1 MSTTSTPSPRAER
14 ALALATTLATEHGLP
29 TDDLRVLHDSFS
41 VIVHLAP
48 APVVLRVPTLT
59 VLPLAADVAQ
69 RQREVDVTAWL
80 AGQDF
85 PVVAPSDLL
94 PAEVH
99 VVEDVAVT
107 AWRWVE
113 HRDEGFEPEVFLRRM
128 PLVAQLHRA
137 LADYPGTLAE
147 WVPLEGC
154 ESMLDDVA
162 AAGSL
167 PAEDVARAR
176 RELAVVRE
184 RCSSVDGLVP
194 THGDAPYYN
203 ALVTPRGTLVGDLEH
218 VGLAPVE
225 WDLVGCSEEMLAAYT
240 AAGGADLDPERLS
253 LMGVARN
260 VQLVAAHAF
269 VPSVPELGTG
279 MAPLIEAWRESP
291 EIT

>member
-1 MSTTSTPSPRAER
+1 MTTTSPRAER
-14 ALALATTLATEHGLP
+14 AVSLATTLATRHGLP

-59 VLPLAADVAQ
+59 VVPLADDVVQ
-69 RQREVDVTAWL
+69 RQRELDVSAWL
-80 AGQDF
+80 VEQDF

-94 PAEVH
+94 PPTVH
-99 VVEDVAVT
+99 VVEDVAIT

-128 PLVAQLHRA
+128 PLVALLHRA
-137 LADYPGTLAE
+137 LADYPGDLAE

-162 AAGSL
+162 AARAL
-167 PAEDVARAR
+167 PVEDVARAR

-184 RCSSVDGLVP
+184 RCSAVDGLVP

-203 ALVTPRGTLVGDLEH
+203 ALVTPHGTLVGDLEH
-218 VGLAPVE
+218 VGLAPLE
-225 WDLVGCSEEMLAAYT
+225 WDLVGSSEEMIEAYT
-240 AAGGADLDPERLS
+240 AAGGAAPDPERLG
-253 LMGVARN
+253 LMAVARN

-269 VPSVPELGTG
+269 VASVPELGPG
-279 MAPLIEAWRESP
+279 MAPLMQAWRETP